1 MLDKQISQTFDR
13 RSALFITGGVI
24 LTSVI
29 ILRLLQMQAFQY
41 NKYKRLSE
49 NNATRIRVN
58 LPERGRILSATGSSL
73 ALDDHVYR
81 IYVIPAEADNMTALL
96 TACQTEL
103 SLGPRDMA
111 RIAKKIS
118 RLRDFQP
125 VVLKESANWDELAGL
140 RAQNLNGLHIEPGFV
155 RRYPGKTMAAHVL
168 GYVGGAEFL
177 TPNARMLDT
186 SPFMMAGQAGLEKQ
200 YNDVLSGKPGH
211 SLIQVDAIGKIIGID
226 AARDTPAVP
235 GKNIKTTL
243 VESVQ
248 QKLED
253 GLKPIDAGCG
263 VAIDIETGNIL
274 AMASAPSFDP
284 DSFRG
289 PDGTDIMDQ
298 LINDPLKPFMNK
310 AIEGLYPPGSTF
322 KIVVA
327 LAALESG
334 AVLPSEKIHCTG
346 EWEYGKHL
354 YHCWEKHGHG
364 WVNIE
369 DAIAHSCDIY
379 FYQIALRVGIDA
391 IKAMATKLGLA
402 QKLLNDLPRELTG
415 ILPDRAWKEKT
426 IGQRWQNGDTVI
438 SGIGQGFILVNC
450 LQLCVMVARA
460 VSNTAVTPRIVTDDS
475 KNEKRKTKDEFEPM
489 GLVNDNIRIVMNG
502 LERVVQPG
510 GTAAGA
516 AINVGGA
523 KMGGK
528 TGTSQVRRISEEER
542 RTGVRTTEQLTREL
556 RNHGL
561 FVGYAPT
568 INPKYAVAVIAEHA
582 GGSGPAARIAAD
594 VMKEMLK
601 KS

>member
-1 MLDKQISQTFDR
+1 MLDKAISQTFDR
-13 RSALFITGGVI
+13 RAALFITGGVI

-29 ILRLLQMQAFQY
+29 ILRMLQMQAFQY
-41 NKYKRLSE
+41 NKYKKLSE

-58 LPERGRILSATGSSL
+58 LPERGRILSATGSAL
-73 ALDDHVYR
+73 ACDDRVYR
-81 IYVIPAEADNMTALL
+81 IYVIPAEADNMPGLL
-96 TACQTEL
+96 TACQNEL
-103 SLGPRDMA
+103 SLKPKDMA

-125 VVLKESANWDELAGL
+125 VVIKESATFDELAGL
-140 RAQNLNGLHIEPGFV
+140 RAQALNGLHIEPGFT

-168 GYVGGAEFL
+168 GYVGGAEL
-177 TPNARMLDT
+177 ATPNARMLDT
-186 SPFMMAGQAGLEKQ
+186 SPFMMTGMAGLEKQ

-211 SLIQVDAIGKIIGID
+211 SLIQVDAIGKIIGAD
-226 AARDTPAVP
+226 AARERPATP

-243 VESVQ
+243 IESVQ
-248 QKLED
+248 QKLEE
-253 GLKPIDAGCG
+253 GLKPVDAGCG
-263 VAIDIETGNIL
+263 VALEIATGNIV
-274 AMASAPSFDP
+274 AMSSAPSFDP
-284 DSFRG
+284 DLFRG
-289 PDGTDIMDQ
+289 PDGADIMDT

-334 AVLPSEKIHCTG
+334 AVTPDEKIHCEG
-346 EWEYGKHL
+346 VWEYGKHL

-364 WVNIE
+364 WVGME
-369 DAIAHSCDIY
+369 DAIQHSCDIY
-379 FYQIALRVGIDA
+379 FYQVALRVGIDA
-391 IKAMATKLGLA
+391 ITAMAQKLGLA

-450 LQLCVMVARA
+450 LQLCIMTARA
-460 VSNTAVTPRIVTDDS
+460 VSNMAVIPRIVTNDGNKEIPAPPFD
-475 KNEKRKTKDEFEPM
+475 TL
-489 GLVNDNIRIVMNG
+489 GLSTTNVGIVMSG
-502 LERVVQPG
+502 LERVTQAG

-516 AINVGGA
+516 AINVSGM

-542 RTGVRTTEQLTREL
+542 ARGIRTTEQLQREL

-568 INPKYAVAVIAEHA
+568 TNPKYAIAVIAEHV

-601 KS
+601 N